1 MSLLIDAIRDGMAK
15 EHEDPAMVQ
24 LGELLTDWVTRNQAG
39 ERNVGNKTLSGAMSA
54 MRTEAQKRQKG
65 GCGCVSDTEGLK
77 IALGYF
83 GVSDGNAATAPAR
96 LAAVDALDLDTLLG
110 KL

>member
-15 EHEDPAMVQ
+15 EHEDPAMAQ
-24 LGELLTDWVTRNQAG
+24 LGELLTDWVTRNHAG
-39 ERNVGNKTLSGAMSA
+39 ERDVGNKTLSGAMGA

-65 GCGCVSDTEGLK
+65 GCGCVSDAEGLK

-83 GVSDGNAATAPAR
+83 DITGEGTASAPAR
-96 LAAVDALDLDTLLG
+96 PAADDALDLDTLLG

>member
-1 MSLLIDAIRDGMAK
+1 
-15 EHEDPAMVQ
+15 
-24 LGELLTDWVTRNQAG
+24 
-39 ERNVGNKTLSGAMSA
+39 

-65 GCGCVSDTEGLK
+65 GCGCVSDADGLK

-83 GVSDGNAATAPAR
+83 GITGEGTASAPAR
-96 LAAVDALDLDTLLG
+96 PTAADALDLDTLLG

>member
-1 MSLLIDAIRDGMAK
+1 MSLLIDAIRDGLAK
-15 EHEDPAMVQ
+15 EHEDPAMAQ
-24 LGELLTDWVTRNQAG
+24 LGELLTDWVTRNHAG
-39 ERNVGNKTLSGAMSA
+39 ERDVGNKTLSGAMGA

-65 GCGCVSDTEGLK
+65 GCGCVSDADGLK

-83 GVSDGNAATAPAR
+83 GVADGNAATAPAIPD
-96 LAAVDALDLDTLLG
+96 ADDALDLDTLLG

>member
-1 MSLLIDAIRDGMAK
+1 MSLWIDAIRDGMAK
-15 EHEDPAMVQ
+15 EHEDPAMAQ
-24 LGELLTDWVTRNQAG
+24 LGELLTDWTTQHQAG
-39 ERNVGNKTLSGAMSA
+39 ERDIGNKTLSGAMSA

-65 GCGCVSDTEGLK
+65 GCGCVSDAEGLK

-83 GVSDGNAATAPAR
+83 GVAGGES
-96 LAAVDALDLDTLLG
+96 AAVSVKPTDALDLDTLLG